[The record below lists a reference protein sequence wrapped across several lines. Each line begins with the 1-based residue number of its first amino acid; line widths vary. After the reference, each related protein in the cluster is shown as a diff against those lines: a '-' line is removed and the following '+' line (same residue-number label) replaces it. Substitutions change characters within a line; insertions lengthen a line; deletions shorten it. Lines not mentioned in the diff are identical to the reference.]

1 MKWPKSSLLKAV
13 LIGYTIVILIAG
25 AIVLKR
31 NFDIRWTAHL
41 EDAGKV
47 LISLSNEY
55 ESMTGNFWRY
65 YLPLVAPE
73 GNVRDKLDHY
83 FSGQTNMTL
92 TPIEKQQLTD
102 ALKHFG
108 VYFEPL
114 QWIALQA
121 SGREINYLFHHSGDD
136 AVLKPIPDDFAF
148 PDAFSDRNAFMKVL
162 GSREYL
168 NDTCFAVVGGA
179 PSQGQQDKMI
189 FGFSVQKLD
198 QIVANADS
206 SFDSLCY
213 AIAEEGELI
222 YSSLTASETYMATS
236 RKYQTVRTD
245 TGRLI
250 IWPVDASP
258 RQSIC
263 YFTISYHELF
273 WKTCSEVYHNLI
285 VLFALLVLSI
295 SMLLLFSWLVN
306 REVSAIRRGLKRI
319 GDNHLDHRFTLHFHN
334 DGFNEIAQAINAM
347 AEELQNTVER
357 SYQFELRQREAEM
370 AELVAKFDPH
380 FLYNT
385 LELFRSRCLR
395 SGDETTAELISHA
408 ALLFRGLLS
417 PKRIVTVQEELT
429 FNEHHLR
436 LFRGRYGDQTSILYD
451 FDSDVLNCLIMR
463 NILQPLIENYFE
475 HGFDGS
481 RTDNYL
487 QISGAIVNEN
497 EIRLTV
503 QDNGRGISD
512 EKIFALRCQLSDP
525 VINEGASYGLKNLH
539 QRMQLYYGKEYGLMI
554 ERSPDNGLSVSIRLP
569 MINQPPACMPSID
582 TIPNEGIKKAV
593 TNASDS

>member
-1 MKWPKSSLLKAV
+1 
-13 LIGYTIVILIAG
+13 
-25 AIVLKR
+25 
-31 NFDIRWTAHL
+31 
-41 EDAGKV
+41 
-47 LISLSNEY
+47 
-55 ESMTGNFWRY
+55 
-65 YLPLVAPE
+65 
-73 GNVRDKLDHY
+73 
-83 FSGQTNMTL
+83 MTL

-295 SMLLLFSWLVN
+295 SMLLLFHGLSTVKFQPFAA
-306 REVSAIRRGLKRI
+306 VSNVLAITIWIIALRFIFTMMASMRLRRQLMPWQKNCRI
-319 GDNHLDHRFTLHFHN
+319 QWN
-334 DGFNEIAQAINAM
+334 
-347 AEELQNTVER
+347 V
-357 SYQFELRQREAEM
+357 
-370 AELVAKFDPH
+370 P
-380 FLYNT
+380 
-385 LELFRSRCLR
+385 
-395 SGDETTAELISHA
+395 IS
-408 ALLFRGLLS
+408 
-417 PKRIVTVQEELT
+417 
-429 FNEHHLR
+429 
-436 LFRGRYGDQTSILYD
+436 
-451 FDSDVLNCLIMR
+451 LNC
-463 NILQPLIENYFE
+463 
-475 HGFDGS
+475 
-481 RTDNYL
+481 
-487 QISGAIVNEN
+487 
-497 EIRLTV
+497 
-503 QDNGRGISD
+503 
-512 EKIFALRCQLSDP
+512 
-525 VINEGASYGLKNLH
+525 ASAKLKW
-539 QRMQLYYGKEYGLMI
+539 
-554 ERSPDNGLSVSIRLP
+554 
-569 MINQPPACMPSID
+569 
-582 TIPNEGIKKAV
+582 PNW
-593 TNASDS
+593 